1 MASDDSGVEDA
12 WRLTPRL
19 FVRRAAKA
27 DVAAGFQWYESHR
40 EGLGDAFA
48 DEVSR
53 TYAAIEERPEQFPVM
68 LDDIRMALVH
78 RFPYVIYFV
87 TLPRD
92 ISVIAVM
99 HGHRNPQIWKQ
110 RR

>member
-1 MASDDSGVEDA
+1 M
-12 WRLTPRL
+12 TPRV
-19 FVRRAAKA
+19 FVRRTAKD
-27 DVAAGFQWYESHR
+27 DVAAAFQWYESHR
-40 EGLGDAFA
+40 GGLGDAFA

-78 RFPYVIYFV
+78 RFPYAVYFV
-87 TLPRD
+87 ILPRH
-92 ISVIAVM
+92 ISVIAVI
-99 HGHRNPQIWKQ
+99 HGHRNPQVWQQ

>member
-1 MASDDSGVEDA
+1 M
-12 WRLTPRL
+12 TPRL
-19 FVRRAAKA
+19 FVRRNATA
-27 DVAAGFQWYESHR
+27 DVVSAFQWYESHR
-40 EGLGDAFA
+40 AGLGDAFS

-53 TYAAIEERPEQFPVM
+53 TYAAIEDRPEQFPVV

-87 TLPRD
+87 ILPRH
-92 ISVIAVM
+92 ISVIAVI
-99 HGHRNPQIWKQ
+99 HGHRNPQVWRQ

>member
-1 MASDDSGVEDA
+1 MM
-12 WRLTPRL
+12 PRL

-27 DVAAGFQWYESHR
+27 DVALAFRWYDAR
-40 EGLGDAFA
+40 RRGLGDAFA

-53 TYAAIEERPEQFPVM
+53 TYTAIEAHPEQFPVM

-87 TLPRD
+87 ILPRSV
-92 ISVIAVM
+92 SVIAVT
-99 HGHRNPQIWKQ
+99 HGHRNPQVWQ
-110 RR
+110 LRR